1 MLVRRRVRAIKVPP
15 MSEPVLP
22 SMRVDG
28 QTALV
33 TGAGRGIGKGCAI
46 ALAEAGAD
54 LFVMSRTESELDE
67 VVAQIEE
74 VGRSAQKIVC
84 DVSDGAAIRRHIG
97 EIDRLDILVNNAGI
111 LRPSSLL
118 DLSEDDLD
126 DMLQVNCR
134 GAVLVAQAAAEIM
147 TRQKSGVIVNM
158 SSTFGVN
165 GRANNSI
172 YSATKHFIEGF
183 TKSTAVELAP
193 FGIRVAAVGPTA
205 IDTPLTHDRLNDPEI
220 GGDLLSRIP
229 MGRFGQITDVVGAV
243 VFLSSPA
250 AALVSGTTL
259 MVDGG
264 WSAQ

>member
-1 MLVRRRVRAIKVPP
+1 
-15 MSEPVLP
+15 MSDSFLP

-28 QTALV
+28 QVALI
-33 TGAGRGIGKGCAI
+33 TGAGRGIGKGCAL

-54 LFVMSRTESELDE
+54 VILMSRTESELD
-67 VVAQIEE
+67 VVATQVEKL
-74 VGRSAQKIVC
+74 GQSAQKIVC
-84 DVSDGAAIRRHIG
+84 DVSDGAAIRNHMGTIG
-97 EIDRLDILVNNAGI
+97 HLDILVNNAGI

-126 DMLQVNCR
+126 TMLQVNCR

-147 TRQKSGVIVNM
+147 TRQGSGVIVNM

-165 GRANNSI
+165 GRANNSV

-183 TKSTAVELAP
+183 TKSTAIELAP

-205 IDTPLTHDRLNDPEI
+205 IDTPLTHDRLNDPAI

-229 MGRFGQITDVVGAV
+229 MGRFGQISDVVGAV
-243 VFLSSPA
+243 VFLASPA
-250 AALVSGTTL
+250 AALVSGTPL

-264 WSAQ
+264 WTAQ

>member
-1 MLVRRRVRAIKVPP
+1 
-15 MSEPVLP
+15 MSDSKLP

-28 QTALV
+28 QVALI
-33 TGAGRGIGKGCAI
+33 TGAGRGIGRGCAI

-54 LFVMSRTESELDE
+54 VILMSRTESELDDVVVE
-67 VVAQIEE
+67 VQKFGRNAQ
-74 VGRSAQKIVC
+74 RIVC
-84 DVSDGAAIRRHIG
+84 DVGDRAAIRNAIG
-97 EIDRLDILVNNAGI
+97 AINHLDILVNNAGI

-126 DMLQVNCR
+126 SMLQVNCR

-147 TRQKSGVIVNM
+147 TRQGSGVIVNM

-165 GRANNSI
+165 GRANNSV
-172 YSATKHFIEGF
+172 YSATKHFIEGL

-193 FGIRVAAVGPTA
+193 FGIRVVAVGPTA
-205 IDTPLTHDRLNDPEI
+205 IDTPLTHDRLNDPEL

-229 MGRFGQITDVVGAV
+229 LGRFGQISDVVGAV
-243 VFLSSPA
+243 VFLASPA

>member
-28 QTALV
+28 QIALV

-54 LFVMSRTESELDE
+54 LFVMSRTESEL
-67 VVAQIEE
+67 
-74 VGRSAQKIVC
+74 AQKIVC
-84 DVSDGAAIRRHIG
+84 DVSDGTAIRRHIG

-147 TRQKSGVIVNM
+147 ARQESGVIVNM

-193 FGIRVAAVGPTA
+193 LGIRVAAVGPTA